1 MPGLIRVVGGGALVT
16 RCTPPTNLSVSAT
29 NVGYSQG
36 VTLSWSGAAGGAGNP
51 IQRYEIYRATSA
63 NGAYGYLASSE
74 TTSCAVTSPAS
85 NGSYFYKIRA
95 IGKIRGFDSEQSSA
109 YAELVTVVRAVTA
122 PTSVSL
128 AATVVDAGATT
139 TLRWS
144 GAAAGTNNAITG
156 YEIWRATGGSYAY
169 LQTVRTTATSGSVEV
184 TASGTMGGKH
194 YYKVKTLGTHAGFE
208 SGLSS
213 GEAVLTAQTYSAVGA
228 PTNLSVSATNVG
240 YSQGVTLS
248 WSGAKAG
255 TNNPITGY
263 EIWRSTSANGT
274 YSRLTSVT
282 TSATSG
288 SVSVTSPAS
297 NGSYY
302 YKVKTLGTKSGFAD
316 SGLSGNYAT
325 LTSRVTAPAA
335 PTAISLSANNVR
347 FNTNVTLSWS
357 GASAGAN
364 NPITKYRVY
373 RCTDGVNY
381 VYLLE
386 TTATN
391 CTVTS
396 PGSNTGWHY
405 RVYARGTYEPIM
417 SPISGVYAYLVSV
430 VTAPSVPGS
439 VRLDATDLR
448 VGKTTTLRWNASS
461 GGTNN
466 PVAKYQVYRNGAYLT
481 ETTGTSCTVTAPGN
495 DGGQY
500 TYTVYAIGTVSGW
513 NSGASAG
520 ATLTGYTEKYTYYAY
535 SSNTTFTVPGWAE
548 RVDLCCIGAGGPGS
562 PVGGGYDQYGG
573 GGGGAGYINNLLN
586 ASVRAGESLAI
597 SVGQSV
603 VGSNG
608 GTTTI
613 SKAGSALLSA
623 AGGKT
628 GRTFA
633 GNDYWQH
640 WQRDPSNVDARSGGD
655 GMAGGG
661 SGGCGTAA
669 EANGAYARPGGAGTD
684 TLGGWGL
691 CSEYGITGA
700 NGGSYKGANGA
711 DATGYAWGSGNKSAA
726 AVGKNCDDYYPF
738 GDRNCGYYAAAR
750 GGNGGAGKGTGTP
763 GGGGWGAVPGAD
775 ATGAALRG
783 TGYGAGGNGGSYG
796 DPSPSAPTAGGSG
809 LALVRVWRY
818 LS

>member
-1 MPGLIRVVGGGALVT
+1 MSVFCYQDGGGALVT
-16 RCTPPTNLSVSAT
+16 RCTAPTA
-29 NVGYSQG
+29 
-36 VTLSWSGAAGGAGNP
+36 VTLDASLIDASAATTLRWTGAAGGAGNP
-51 IQRYEIYRATSA
+51 IRGYEVYRD
-63 NGAYGYLASSE
+63 GAL
-74 TTSCAVTSPAS
+74 
-85 NGSYFYKIRA
+85 
-95 IGKIRGFDSEQSSA
+95 
-109 YAELVTVVRAVTA
+109 L
-122 PTSVSL
+122 
-128 AATVVDAGATT
+128 ATVLDGA
-139 TLRWS
+139 S
-144 GAAAGTNNAITG
+144 IT
-156 YEIWRATGGSYAY
+156 
-169 LQTVRTTATSGSVEV
+169 V
-184 TASGTMGGKH
+184 TASGTMGAAYH
-194 YYKVKTLGTHAGFE
+194 YTIKTLGQIPGFD
-208 SGLSS
+208 SGISAAS
-213 GEAVLTAQTYSAVGA
+213 AVLTAQTYSAVGA
-228 PTNLSVSATNVG
+228 PAVLGVSATNVG
-240 YSQGVTLS
+240 FGQGVTLS

-263 EIWRSTSANGT
+263 EIWRATSADGT

-282 TSATSG
+282 TSATSS

-316 SGLSGNYAT
+316 SGLSVHYAT
-325 LTSRVTAPAA
+325 LTSNVTAVGA
-335 PTAISLSANNVR
+335 PTAISLSANNVG
-347 FNTNVTLSWS
+347 FGASVTLSWS
-357 GASAGAN
+357 GGAHGTNNNVKGYEVHRATSAGG
-364 NPITKYRVY
+364 TYSRLTSV
-373 RCTDGVNY
+373 
-381 VYLLE
+381 
-386 TTATN
+386 ATSAGSGSVA
-391 CTVTS
+391 VTS
-396 PGSNTGWHY
+396 PGNNSSYYYKVKTIGTVSGHDSGLSGS
-405 RVYARGTYEPIM
+405 YATLT
-417 SPISGVYAYLVSV
+417 SKVS
-430 VTAPSVPGS
+430 APSVPGS
-439 VRLDATDLR
+439 VRLDATGLR
-448 VGKTTTLRWNASS
+448 VGKNTTLRWNASA

-466 PVAKYQVYRNGAYLT
+466 AVAKYQVNRNGAYLT
-481 ETTGTSCTVTAPGN
+481 ETAGTSCTVTAPGN

-500 TYTVYAIGTVSGW
+500 TYTVIAIGSVSGW

-535 SSNTTFTVPGWAE
+535 SSNTTFAVPTWAE

-562 PVGGGYDQYGG
+562 AVGGGYDQYGG

-613 SKAGSALLSA
+613 SKAGSALLNA

-628 GRTFA
+628 GRTFT

-711 DATGYAWGSGNKSAA
+711 DATGYAWGYWNKTAA
-726 AVGKNCDDYYPF
+726 AVGANCDDYYPF

-775 ATGAALRG
+775 ATDAALRG